1 MGAICQVCGR
11 DMVRSKGCGVT
22 RVHIGGRVYDR
33 IRVGAPGDF
42 DEGSPEDTRCHD
54 CYALFGHVHHWGCD
68 AERCPAC
75 GRQLLSCDCEDVFV
89 VGIAD

>member
-1 MGAICQVCGR
+1 MGAICPVCGR
-11 DMVRSKGCGVT
+11 DMVRSRGCGVT
-22 RVHIGGRVYDR
+22 RVHIAGKIYDR

-42 DEGSPEDTRCHD
+42 DEGSPADTRCHD
-54 CYALFGHVHHWGCD
+54 CYALFGYVHHWGCD

-89 VGIAD
+89 VGCAD